1 MDYCRCVPQKSDVIS
16 IQRLDNQGSSENVN
30 SECFI
35 EDALSGKV
43 SVSVADA
50 GETALVV
57 SMVDENQCTGEPNK
71 NFLSIVKVEKDLETE
86 TLLLTSNANSHK
98 ATVKVEKDLQTE
110 TLILSSDA
118 SSQKVETL
126 SGKKTIIQPIFDAKE
141 LELSLSCDASFV
153 SASNSL
159 ALSELKTSCAEKAMK
174 ELRSNNGIENP
185 SRKLINESSTGIRQS
200 ENESSIGLHLGL
212 SVGAFLSGNFV
223 CTTFPYHYFYSYNS
237 IIMIAG
243 S

>member
-16 IQRLDNQGSSENVN
+16 IQRPDNQGGSENGN

-57 SMVDENQCTGEPNK
+57 SMVDENQCTGEPNE
-71 NFLSIVKVEKDLETE
+71 NFLSIVKVEDLETE
-86 TLLLTSNANSHK
+86 TLLLTSDANSYK

-126 SGKKTIIQPIFDAKE
+126 SGGKTIIQPIFDAKE
-141 LELSLSCDASFV
+141 LELSLSRDASFI

-159 ALSELKTSCAEKAMK
+159 VLSESKTSCAEKAIK

-185 SRKLINESSTGIRQS
+185 SKKFINESSTGNRLS

>member
-16 IQRLDNQGSSENVN
+16 IQRPDNQGGSENGI

-57 SMVDENQCTGEPNK
+57 SMVDENQCTGEPNE

-86 TLLLTSNANSHK
+86 TLLLTSDANSHK

-126 SGKKTIIQPIFDAKE
+126 SGGKTIIQPIFDAKE
-141 LELSLSCDASFV
+141 LELSLSRDA

-159 ALSELKTSCAEKAMK
+159 VLSESKTSCAEKAMK
-174 ELRSNNGIENP
+174 ELISNNGID
-185 SRKLINESSTGIRQS
+185 SRQS
-200 ENESSIGLHLGL
+200 ENGSSIGLHLGL

-223 CTTFPYHYFYSYNS
+223 CTTFPTLTF
-237 IIMIAG
+237 IATIP
-243 S
+243 SL